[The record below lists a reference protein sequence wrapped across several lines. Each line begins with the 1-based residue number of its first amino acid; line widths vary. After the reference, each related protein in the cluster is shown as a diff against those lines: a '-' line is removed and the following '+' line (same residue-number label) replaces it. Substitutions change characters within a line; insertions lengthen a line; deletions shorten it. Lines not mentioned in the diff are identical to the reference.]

1 MTIETIEQ
9 EVFGAPLT
17 PMERAIGGIITV
29 LGAVGHIVLGVAAVV
44 FFAALLL
51 GL

>member
-1 MTIETIEQ
+1 MTIETLEQ

-17 PMERAIGGIITV
+17 PMERAIGGVIAV
-29 LGAVGHIVLGVAAVV
+29 FGAVGHIVLGVAAAV
-44 FFAALLL
+44 FFATLLF